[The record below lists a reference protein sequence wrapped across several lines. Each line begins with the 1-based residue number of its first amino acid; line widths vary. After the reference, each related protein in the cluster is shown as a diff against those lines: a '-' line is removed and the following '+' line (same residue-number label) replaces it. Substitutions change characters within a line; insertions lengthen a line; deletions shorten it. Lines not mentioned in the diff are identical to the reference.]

1 MTVKFNYVIQKV
13 GDLTTSEGLCS
24 LPLEEKQRL
33 NFIYQEPIIEV
44 IFTKDNVGQMVW
56 VKNLVPL
63 DAEAE
68 LFIVKAKLGV
78 FDIEETKL

>member
-1 MTVKFNYVIQKV
+1 MTVKFNYIRQKA
-13 GDLTTSEGLCS
+13 GDLTIKEGLCR
-24 LPLEEKQRL
+24 LPLEENQRV
-33 NFIYQEPIIEV
+33 NFIHQEPIIEV
-44 IFTKDNVGQMVW
+44 IFTRDSVGQVVW